1 MDHSPAEG
9 ESSVI
14 VSLTDAAMHMYTAAI
29 DALPFPED
37 KKFHKRADVVL
48 SGMRKLKTG
57 LTEGANRSRSTPMVI
72 VALADVRKR
81 YDDLMAR
88 AAAAPGSTLGQQLYA
103 ARVEAKLSA
112 QEVAN
117 GAGLPVDLINDLE
130 AGEIPTEKEAAKV
143 RELIEALGGVP
154 GTEHLQPY
162 QGADFGE
169 SEQPEGEPHDGEHH
183 DGGEPE
189 GEHHDGEHH
198 DQAGQEVNWESFV
211 GGN

>member
-1 MDHSPAEG
+1 MDHLALEG

-14 VSLTDAAMHMYTAAI
+14 VSLSDAAMHMYTAAI

-48 SGMRKLKTG
+48 SGMRKLRAG
-57 LTEGANRSRSTPMVI
+57 LAEGANRSRSTPMVI

-88 AAAAPGSTLGQQLYA
+88 AAAAPGSSLGQQLYA
-103 ARVEAKLSA
+103 ARTEAKLTA
-112 QEVAN
+112 QEAAN
-117 GAGLPVDLINDLE
+117 GAGLSVDLIEDLE

-143 RELIEALGGVP
+143 RDLIAALGGVP
-154 GTEHLQPY
+154 GTEHLVPHHEPAPVPEPASSEHQD
-162 QGADFGE
+162 GAEVQDPAEF
-169 SEQPEGEPHDGEHH
+169 QDPAKFQD
-183 DGGEPE
+183 DN
-189 GEHHDGEHH
+189 
-198 DQAGQEVNWESFV
+198 VNWESFV